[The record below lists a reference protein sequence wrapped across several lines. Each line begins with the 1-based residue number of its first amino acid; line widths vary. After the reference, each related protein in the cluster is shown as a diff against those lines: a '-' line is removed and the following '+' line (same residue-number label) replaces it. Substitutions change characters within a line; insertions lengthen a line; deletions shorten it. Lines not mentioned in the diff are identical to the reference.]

1 MVIYTSKG
9 TILIKTSNPTRFY
22 SENRI
27 VLIEVVLKSPLKN
40 LKSVTIKNKWRMEIR
55 LESGSFGD
63 VYVGTDI
70 ETEKLV
76 AIKLESE
83 HADSKQVH

>member
-1 MVIYTSKG
+1 MSIELG
-9 TILIKTSNPTRFY
+9 TKNIAKLNDCDPEIT
-22 SENRI
+22 I
-27 VLIEVVLKSPLKN
+27 LKN

-70 ETEKLV
+70 ENEKLV

-83 HADSKQVH
+83 HADSKQVCS

>member
-1 MVIYTSKG
+1 M
-9 TILIKTSNPTRFY
+9 
-22 SENRI
+22 
-27 VLIEVVLKSPLKN
+27 KN

-83 HADSKQVH
+83 HADSKQVCS

>member
-1 MVIYTSKG
+1 
-9 TILIKTSNPTRFY
+9 
-22 SENRI
+22 
-27 VLIEVVLKSPLKN
+27 
-40 LKSVTIKNKWRMEIR
+40 MEIR

-70 ETEKLV
+70 DNDKLV

-83 HADSKQVH
+83 HADSKQVNLRKV

>member
-1 MVIYTSKG
+1 MLQKLQFI
-9 TILIKTSNPTRFY
+9 TIF
-22 SENRI
+22 
-27 VLIEVVLKSPLKN
+27 KN

-83 HADSKQVH
+83 HADSKQVLSWS

>member
-1 MVIYTSKG
+1 
-9 TILIKTSNPTRFY
+9 
-22 SENRI
+22 
-27 VLIEVVLKSPLKN
+27 
-40 LKSVTIKNKWRMEIR
+40 MEIR

-70 ETEKLV
+70 ENEKLV

-83 HADSKQVH
+83 HADSKQVLSRS

>member
-1 MVIYTSKG
+1 
-9 TILIKTSNPTRFY
+9 
-22 SENRI
+22 
-27 VLIEVVLKSPLKN
+27 
-40 LKSVTIKNKWRMEIR
+40 MEIR

-76 AIKLESE
+76 ANKES
-83 HADSKQVH
+83 D